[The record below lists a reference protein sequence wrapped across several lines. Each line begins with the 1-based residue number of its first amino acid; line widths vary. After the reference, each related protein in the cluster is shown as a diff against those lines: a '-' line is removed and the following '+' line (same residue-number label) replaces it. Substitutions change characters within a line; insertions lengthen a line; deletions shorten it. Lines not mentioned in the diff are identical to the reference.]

1 MRSRYRGGAVVWE
14 GRRREASPYPDQG
27 ASAGIDVDAA
37 AGPLCFEPS
46 RSGARAGRSGI
57 RRRKDR
63 PRSDCDGF
71 PPPNW
76 VPTVRFYPLGSG
88 ARRRRLVH
96 GMVGMRLPRL
106 VICCPK
112 CRCISA
118 IRLLWRCPGLGAHPS
133 FSVGCGPHMRRFLR
147 MLCS

>member
-88 ARRRRLVH
+88 ATATTACAWH
-96 GMVGMRLPRL
+96 GRHEVAAARDLLPEMSL
-106 VICCPK
+106 HFCHPVTMALPWP
-112 CRCISA
+112 
-118 IRLLWRCPGLGAHPS
+118 WRTS
-133 FSVGCGPHMRRFLR
+133 QF
-147 MLCS
+147 